1 MLNFNDSPDVQEP
14 GLQPTKPNES
24 PRPKAAPAKFQ
35 IDTRGCGDRRKSP
48 DRRQMIRFEEDR
60 RKGDRR
66 ASRSPWDNG
75 INP

>member
-1 MLNFNDSPDVQEP
+1 MMNSEDSPELQEL

-35 IDTRGCGDRRKSP
+35 IDTRGRGDRRQSA

-66 ASRSPWDNG
+66 ASSNPWDNG
-75 INP
+75 INL